1 MCARYAGR
9 MEGFDG
15 LLRDAL
21 VVTAL
26 LTLPVLV
33 VATAVG
39 ASLAI
44 LQAATQVQEQ
54 TLTMLPKIVA
64 VGAMIVVFGRFGMA
78 LCAQLFHEIVLRLPL
93 LVRG

>member
-1 MCARYAGR
+1 VD
-9 MEGFDG
+9 GFDG

-21 VVTAL
+21 IVTAL

-33 VATAVG
+33 AATVVG
-39 ASLAI
+39 AGVAI

-64 VGAMIVVFGRFGMA
+64 VGAMIVLFGRFGME
-78 LCAQLFHEIVLRLPL
+78 LCARLFGEIVVRIPS
-93 LVRG
+93 LVHG

>member
-1 MCARYAGR
+1 

-21 VVTAL
+21 IVTAL
-26 LTLPVLV
+26 LTLPVLL
-33 VATAVG
+33 VATAV
-39 ASLAI
+39 AAAVAI

-64 VGAMIVVFGRFGMA
+64 VGAMIVLFGRFGMA
-78 LCAQLFHEIVLRLPL
+78 LCAQLFHEVVLRLPV

>member
-1 MCARYAGR
+1 MASV
-9 MEGFDG
+9 EGFDG

-21 VVTAL
+21 LVTAL

-33 VATAVG
+33 LATVVG
-39 ASLAI
+39 AAVAI

-54 TLTMLPKIVA
+54 TLTMLPKILV
-64 VGAMIVVFGRFGMA
+64 VGFMLAVFGPFGMA
-78 LCAQLFHEIVLRLPL
+78 LCAQLFHEVISRMPL

>member
-1 MCARYAGR
+1 MD
-9 MEGFDG
+9 GFDG

-21 VVTAL
+21 IVTAL
-26 LTLPVLV
+26 LTLPVLLA
-33 VATAVG
+33 ATAIG
-39 ASLAI
+39 AVVAI

-64 VGAMIVVFGRFGMA
+64 VAATIVLFGRFGLE
-78 LCAQLFHEIVLRLPL
+78 LCARLFGEIVAQIPQ

>member
-1 MCARYAGR
+1 

-39 ASLAI
+39 AAVAI

-64 VGAMIVVFGRFGMA
+64 VGAMIVLFGRFGMA
-78 LCAQLFHEIVLRLPL
+78 LCEQLFREVVLRLPL

>member
-1 MCARYAGR
+1 

-21 VVTAL
+21 LVTAL
-26 LTLPVLV
+26 LTLPVLA
-33 VATAVG
+33 VATIVG
-39 ASLAI
+39 AIVAI

-54 TLTMLPKIVA
+54 TLTMLPKVVA
-64 VGAMIVVFGRFGMA
+64 VGAMIVLFGRFGMA
-78 LCAQLFHEIVLRLPL
+78 LCAQLFDEIVLRLPM